1 MFLADAVDSFSRKS
15 VSLQVTHVNKPGINF
30 QRKKKSWKFSTS
42 HSEKKKKKKN
52 QNDFPALHQV
62 SQT

>member
-30 QRKKKSWKFSTS
+30 QRKKKLEIQYFTLR
-42 HSEKKKKKKN
+42 EEGKKKN